1 MEKIAKTLYEVLHH
15 GVTNIVVVG
24 GVALVMAY
32 SLVTM
37 VKAYRAGEMV

>member
-1 MEKIAKTLYEVLHH
+1 MEKIANTLYEVLHH
-15 GVTNIVVVG
+15 GVTNILQVG
-24 GVALVMAY
+24 GVALVMPY